1 VATGTGIAAQ
11 AVLAFVGR
19 SGSVIGGDV
28 SPNMLDVA
36 RNRLANLPVPLE
48 HFDARNLPFADGS
61 FDAVICSLG
70 RKANMPRIDELS
82 DGEVMKLQSEYV
94 DSLPICPVCTL
105 EEVRHLLLELVAGY
119 AASDEVK
126 SALAPVL
133 SAVTDAL
140 VTDRKMAE
148 QGGGS
153 AHLGGDEDNDDD
165 GAQ

>member
-82 DGEVMKLQSEYV
+82 DGEVMKLQSEYG

-119 AASDEVK
+119 A
-126 SALAPVL
+126 
-133 SAVTDAL
+133 
-140 VTDRKMAE
+140 RRR
-148 QGGGS
+148 
-153 AHLGGDEDNDDD
+153 
-165 GAQ
+165 

>member
-28 SPNMLDVA
+28 SPNMLDFA

-70 RKANMPRIDELS
+70 RKANK
-82 DGEVMKLQSEYV
+82 VMKLQSEYG

-105 EEVRHLLLELVAGY
+105 EEVRHLLGV
-119 AASDEVK
+119 
-126 SALAPVL
+126 
-133 SAVTDAL
+133 
-140 VTDRKMAE
+140 
-148 QGGGS
+148 GS
-153 AHLGGDEDNDDD
+153 RLCCVG
-165 GAQ
+165 